1 SGQAIES
8 LAFTPDGRHL
18 VVGDDRGGVRLWDVA
33 TRTLARQVAYADLGA
48 LTVTATGA
56 STLAFLENGQGF
68 ALPADGVPTLTP
80 AEPPALFRARQ
91 AFAPAAD
98 RGVRASEGALAL
110 FRLHDLHPE
119 GVVGNVEGEVDGLA
133 LSPDGRWLAV
143 WLRERERVQVFDVS
157 ARKAGP
163 RVQVTDVWA
172 LAWQGGDLLIGTE
185 GGLRR
190 WTPGGSL
197 GPMASAVAGDRLTV
211 HAEGVIVTDGQ
222 AICFL
227 DPALRLRGAALAEA
241 YGAGVVALSPD
252 GRTLATAGASGTIT
266 LWDVPSRQ
274 ATARITA
281 YADGLWQVMTADGTT
296 EGRGLP
302 RPGYRKP

>member
-1 SGQAIES
+1 
-8 LAFTPDGRHL
+8 
-18 VVGDDRGGVRLWDVA
+18 
-33 TRTLARQVAYADLGA
+33 
-48 LTVTATGA
+48 
-56 STLAFLENGQGF
+56 
-68 ALPADGVPTLTP
+68 
-80 AEPPALFRARQ
+80 
-91 AFAPAAD
+91 
-98 RGVRASEGALAL
+98 
-110 FRLHDLHPE
+110 
-119 GVVGNVEGEVDGLA
+119 
-133 LSPDGRWLAV
+133 
-143 WLRERERVQVFDVS
+143 
-157 ARKAGP
+157 
-163 RVQVTDVWA
+163 
-172 LAWQGGDLLIGTE
+172 
-185 GGLRR
+185 
-190 WTPGGSL
+190 
-197 GPMASAVAGDRLTV
+197 MASAVAGDRLTV

-241 YGAGVVALSPD
+241 YVVALSPD